1 MVVVVVRSLP
11 GQAFCFTMPGRLPP
25 PEPGSSRV
33 TFFKVI
39 GERDAERRVSEQLVR
54 KYRSL
59 DLDAAG
65 WTERE
70 REQGFRSSSALSWG
84 GRIAHAPECVCK
96 VCLRRVAEK
105 AARKAAAE
113 VKEEQRK
120 QHLQEVRAEL
130 AKKAVAAALRG
141 ARDQA
146 KRDKAEKLGLTAG
159 SSIADEAAAAA
170 AAAATAHADGV
181 DGAEEQAWLALMK
194 EWVCPGCYLAQ
205 REVFRFDSDPEKHR
219 KKCPRFKNWKKTAKT
234 SYAGFRVH
242 YEEVCS

>member
-1 MVVVVVRSLP
+1 
-11 GQAFCFTMPGRLPP
+11 MPGRLPP

-39 GERDAERRVSEQLVR
+39 GERDAQRRVTEQLVR
-54 KYRSL
+54 KYRDI

-70 REQGFRSSSALSWG
+70 REQGFRSSSTLSWG

-96 VCLRRVAEK
+96 VCLRRAAEK

-113 VKEEQRK
+113 IKEEQRQ

-130 AKKAVAAALRG
+130 AKKAVAAALRS

-146 KRDKAEKLGLTAG
+146 KRDTAEKLGMAG
-159 SSIADEAAAAA
+159 SSIADEAVAAA
-170 AAAATAHADGV
+170 AAAATARADGV
-181 DGAEEQAWLALMK
+181 NGPEEQAWRALMK
-194 EWVCPGCYLAQ
+194 EWVCPGCYHEQ
-205 REVFRFDSDPEKHR
+205 RDVFRFDADPEKHR
-219 KKCPRFKNWKKTAKT
+219 KKCPRFKHWKRTAKT
-234 SYAGFRVH
+234 SYAEFRAH
-242 YEEVCS
+242 YDEVRSSSQIIGLHACL